1 MANKIFKIGTL
12 LYDDDD
18 KEWELIIS
26 VEKLSHESRI
36 YQIFNSTSHKPYTIT
51 DSGLN
56 RMVEKGYW
64 KIEYE
69 PESV

>member
-26 VEKLSHESRI
+26 VEQTPNGFYYDIHSS
-36 YQIFNSTSHKPYTIT
+36 NSEKSFTIT
-51 DSGLN
+51 GSGLN
-56 RMVEKGYW
+56 RMVEKEFW
-64 KIEYE
+64 KVEYE
-69 PESV
+69 PENL

>member
-12 LYDDDD
+12 LYDDED

-26 VEKLSHESRI
+26 VEQKPNGFSYDIH
-36 YQIFNSTSHKPYTIT
+36 NSNSDFFTIT
-51 DSGLN
+51 GSGLN
-56 RMVEKGYW
+56 RMVQKGFW

-69 PESV
+69 PESI